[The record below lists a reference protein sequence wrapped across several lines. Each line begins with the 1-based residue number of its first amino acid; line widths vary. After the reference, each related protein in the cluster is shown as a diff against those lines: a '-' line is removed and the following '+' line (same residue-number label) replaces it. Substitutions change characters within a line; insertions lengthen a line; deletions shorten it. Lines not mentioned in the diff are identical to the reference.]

1 MSSSFS
7 DSHGEEEDV
16 SSPPSSSSS
25 DDDDG
30 DDGDEGEGDDVD
42 EGEGDEGEGDDVEG
56 NDDPSFVPPSSSFS
70 RKKGKEMTSPRP
82 RGGKVTPPYVATLDP
97 ELLKAEAEVA
107 CAAANTPDENADAV
121 NRIGKMLERGL
132 HPDTPDAEAQ
142 QAMRLAAAQCAKLNM
157 SQAEVMRRREG
168 RLKDEGEMAGG
179 MGCVFVTPSG
189 GADKKRKRRAQFATW
204 VHELIGAASK
214 LFKVEAFTTHHVE
227 RLKVTFYGIRTH
239 AVLAAKTFEKIVNRV
254 GELVARFDAKKA
266 AESSG
271 GRRFASKG
279 AATTAARRSY
289 AEGLAN
295 GLRRAANEEN
305 DAAAKREKA
314 REEKV
319 AKAKKRLSSLEKLMQ
334 RCLGATGSGGA
345 KERELAEKIKTI
357 VKTEEE
363 KAARKAAVKDAFV
376 APKDDASDSDFD
388 EFDDIYGSSD
398 DDVDSGHDD
407 AGAGA
412 GGDDIV
418 FAGEKTVEELRLE
431 AKARHGVVDLTAD
444 DDDDDDDEELAKLGK
459 LMKEAQEAVQKS
471 QESADVAKALV
482 VHRGD
487 VAKAVLEK
495 EKVKVRAGRKRK
507 PAKRVRDA
515 YEQGKVDS
523 AKIQLR
529 GSATEKMVT

>member
-7 DSHGEEEDV
+7 DSHGEEEDE
-16 SSPPSSSSS
+16 PWHSSSSS

-30 DDGDEGEGDDVD
+30 GD
-42 EGEGDEGEGDDVEG
+42 EGDDVEG
-56 NDDPSFVPPSSSFS
+56 DDDPSFVPPSSSFS
-70 RKKGKEMTSPRP
+70 RKNGKEMTSCVMTSPRP

-319 AKAKKRLSSLEKLMQ
+319 AKAKKRLYSLEKLMQ

-376 APKDDASDSDFD
+376 APNDDAYDSDFD

-398 DDVDSGHDD
+398 DDIDSGHDD
-407 AGAGA
+407 AGAGAGA

-431 AKARHGVVDLTAD
+431 AKARHGVVDLTA

-529 GSATEKMVT
+529 GSATEKMVTGPSSS